1 MTETIIAQTPI
12 TSGNYQRNYGDFTPA
27 EDGLY
32 YLGINGELDYSHYC
46 LSIDDITISLAPT
59 TPVISIDPAEKDFAG
74 IVMDASSTD
83 QTFTITNTGIGPLVL
98 NSASLTGD
106 NANQFVLTDANEYP
120 KNLLENESAT
130 IKAKFSPTL
139 EGPLAAN
146 LAIVYNDGEDKTAN
160 IALTGNGINPVVHI
174 FPYTEDFSG
183 TTFPPLF
190 WTSSKAGLLSETTI
204 LTTTTSYYPWSA
216 TTWFA
221 HASNHEN
228 GKAVKLNI
236 YGTNQKEWLI
246 SPSIDLGDNV
256 PGGYKLEFDLAYTAW
271 NNTNP
276 PVQTGIDDKFAV
288 VISTDN
294 GVTWSSLNTLRLWDN
309 AGSEY
314 VMNDISTTGE
324 RITINLIGY
333 TGEVKIAFYGES
345 TVTNADNDLHI
356 DNFTITYDATLPVE
370 LSAFNTAVLENN
382 TVGLTWV
389 TQSENNLFGYH
400 LHRSEA
406 SDLSSAQRITNML
419 ITPTNTSN
427 EATYTYVDN
436 EVLPETTYYYW
447 LQSVESNGTSQF
459 YGPYSIRTNEENI
472 VPELPAITMM
482 HSVYPNPFTGNSSA
496 NFGIEVKEGEVAQ
509 FVIYNI
515 KGQVVKTYNNINPG
529 KHAIVWDGKDNNK
542 KNCAAGIY
550 FYKLSSPSFSQTKK
564 MMYIK

>member
-1 MTETIIAQTPI
+1 
-12 TSGNYQRNYGDFTPA
+12 
-27 EDGLY
+27 
-32 YLGINGELDYSHYC
+32 LGINGELDYSHYC

-256 PGGYKLEFDLAYTAW
+256 PGGYKLEFDLAYTAC
-271 NNTNP
+271 NNSNTP
-276 PVQTGIDDKFAV
+276 LQTGIDDKFAV

-345 TVTNADNDLHI
+345 TEYNADNDLHI

-370 LSAFNTAVLENN
+370 LSAFYSTILANN
-382 TVGLTWV
+382 TVSLNWT
-389 TQSENNLFGYH
+389 TQSESNLIGYH
-400 LHRSEA
+400 ILRSKDDQINYA
-406 SDLSSAQRITNML
+406 NL
-419 ITPTNTSN
+419 ITDNIITATNTNNVANYSYN
-427 EATYTYVDN
+427 DKTIES
-436 EVLPETTYYYW
+436 ETMYYYW
-447 LQSVESNGTSQF
+447 LQSIELNGTYDI
-459 YGPYSIRTNEENI
+459 YGPIIATTNAQAPDAPEFIYQTAFNSI
-472 VPELPAITMM
+472 
-482 HSVYPNPFTGNSSA
+482 YPNPFNPNTTINFTLAEKNDVLIKVFNS
-496 NFGIEVKEGEVAQ
+496 
-509 FVIYNI
+509 
-515 KGQVVKTYNNINPG
+515 KGQLVHQYKQNNMPKGNHQIMWN
-529 KHAIVWDGKDNNK
+529 GKDMNN
-542 KNCAAGIY
+542 KNCASGVYLFRMQID
-550 FYKLSSPSFSQTKK
+550 KK
-564 MMYIK
+564 VMNKKALLLK